1 MRNLLC
7 EKLQVILPQKYLA
20 ELKDA
25 PNDRL
30 SFSLYFENVC
40 TTQKSNC
47 LPYRKYL
54 LL

>member
-1 MRNLLC
+1 MRSLLC

-30 SFSLYFENVC
+30 SISLYFENVC
-40 TTQKSNC
+40 TIQPKNQTAFH
-47 LPYRKYL
+47 L